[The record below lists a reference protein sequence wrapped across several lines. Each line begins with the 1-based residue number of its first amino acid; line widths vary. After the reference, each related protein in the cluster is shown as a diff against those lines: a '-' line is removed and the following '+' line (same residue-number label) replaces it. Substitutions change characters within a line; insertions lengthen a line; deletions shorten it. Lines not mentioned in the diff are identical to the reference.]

1 MKSNTPK
8 QNAATAEKHSKKP
21 ITDKNTAAKN
31 ADNTQDKKKEDNTTT
46 NTTTKTKKD
55 YNTNTQ
61 APGP

>member
-1 MKSNTPK
+1 MP
-8 QNAATAEKHSKKP
+8 TAEKP
-21 ITDKNTAAKN
+21 LNENTTDKNTAAKN

>member
-1 MKSNTPK
+1 VAEHLNENT
-8 QNAATAEKHSKKP
+8 
-21 ITDKNTAAKN
+21 IDKNTAAKN